1 MQLRTCALF
10 FCAGLPLVAQ
20 AAPTVSFRTPSEGQ
34 TVAGQL
40 NKSACEVTGTE
51 ISRVTFYF
59 DSAKLNTD
67 QNSPWNCNVDTTKF
81 SNGVHVLK
89 AVASNKGG
97 ATATAQISLSVQNA
111 SANVPPAV
119 AIQSPV
125 SGATLSGY
133 VAACAATATDSDG
146 IKQVQWFLDG
156 TLLNTELL
164 APYDT
169 CNIDTRQFADG
180 LHTLKVVATDNL
192 GSIGSAQVNVQV
204 KNGAPVPAAATAIP
218 TFESLGLYWTPP
230 SNPGADGCLVRY
242 RAQGE
247 TAWKDALPMWFDARN
262 SECRGSIVHVAT
274 GTTYDVELSI
284 AGQLAST
291 NLSAT
296 TWSESFPV
304 ARVVEVPSGATT
316 LAITEGGTP
325 DGYVLYTSPA
335 GTPTTLDAANAYDFN
350 VTISAPYVIV
360 RGLTLKGA
368 RRDAIRLQ
376 PGSHDVVIEN
386 NDISGWGRPH
396 PEAKLSSDGWQI
408 GENGDSGV
416 HARCD
421 LEGWT
426 LERTIIQRNRIHD
439 PRYGSNSWSDGH
451 PYGPNA
457 VRFKE
462 CGGNHVFRYNE
473 VYSSWGHYFA
483 DGYGGGDNFSFKG
496 MPNSDSDV
504 YGNIIKH
511 VWDDAV
517 EAEGANNN
525 VRVWGNYFDHTA
537 TGVATTATSKGP
549 VYVWRNV
556 QNRSRNKS
564 MNTLDGDSRLY
575 TYKSGS
581 VSDFGDG
588 RRYVFHNTSLQ
599 ATPPAGTIYPLGA
612 GSGLAGPGSTQL
624 LTNTVS
630 RNNVFH
636 IWKTWWNAIYN
647 VGAGNDLD
655 FDMTNGGF
663 QTPAGAEAN
672 AIIGTPIYEAG
683 HGWENEAGGYY
694 QLAPHSPG
702 YDRGVRIP
710 NFNDGFTGAAPDLG
724 AHEAGTARMRLG
736 LQ

>member
-1 MQLRTCALF
+1 MQLRICAFF
-10 FCAGLPLVAQ
+10 FCATLPLVAQ
-20 AAPTVSFRTPSEGQ
+20 AALTVSFRTPSAGQ

-59 DSAKLNTD
+59 DSTKLNID
-67 QNSPWNCNVDTTKF
+67 ENSPWNCNVDTTKF

-97 ATATAQISLSVQNA
+97 ATATAQISLNVQNA

-119 AIQSPV
+119 AIQSPAE
-125 SGATLSGY
+125 GATISGY
-133 VAACAATATDSDG
+133 VQACAATATDADG

-156 TLLNTELL
+156 TLLNTELV

-169 CNIDTRQFADG
+169 CNIDTRQVADG
-180 LHTLKVVATDNL
+180 LHTLKLVATDNL

-204 KNGAPVPAAATAIP
+204 KNAAPAAATAIP

-230 SNPGADGCLVRY
+230 STPGPEGCLVRY
-242 RAQGE
+242 RAQAE
-247 TAWKDALPMWFDARN
+247 TAWKNALPLWYDARN
-262 SECRGSIVHVAT
+262 GECRGSIVHLAP
-274 GTTYDVELSI
+274 GTTYDIELNV
-284 AGQLAST
+284 AGQTQST
-291 NLSAT
+291 SLSAT
-296 TWSESFPV
+296 TWSETFSI
-304 ARVVEVPSGATT
+304 AQIVEVPSGATT
-316 LAITEGGTP
+316 LAITQGGTP
-325 DGYVLYTSPA
+325 SGYVLYISPA
-335 GTPTTLDAANAYDFN
+335 GTVSTLDAANAYDFN
-350 VTISAPYVIV
+350 ITISAPYVIV

-368 RRDAIRLQ
+368 RRDAIRLL

-396 PEAKLSSDGWQI
+396 PTGALSSDGWQI

-421 LEGWT
+421 LDGWM

-439 PRYGSNSWSDGH
+439 PRYGANSWSDGH

-473 VYSSWGHYFA
+473 VYSSWGHYLV

-496 MPNSDSDV
+496 MPNSDSDI

-525 VRVWGNYFDHTA
+525 VRIWANYFDATA
-537 TGVATTATSKGP
+537 TGAATTATSKGP

-599 ATPPAGTIYPLGA
+599 APPPAGTIYPLGS

-636 IWKTWWNAIYN
+636 IWKYWWNAIYN
-647 VGAGNDLD
+647 VGANNDLD
-655 FDMTNGGF
+655 YDMTNGGF
-663 QTPAGAEAN
+663 QAYAGAEPN
-672 AIIGTPIYEAG
+672 GIIGTPMYEAG

-702 YDRGVRIP
+702 YDRGARIP
-710 NFNDGFTGAAPDLG
+710 NFNDSFTGAAPDMG
-724 AHEAGTARMRLG
+724 AHEAGTSRMRFG
-736 LQ
+736 VQ